1 VLGSKAQLFCV
12 ATIGSGTMQVCIK
25 QPEHSTHAL
34 STSEELLHT
43 ATGGVA
49 QVFRYWDRVRG
60 ARVMPSKS
68 EIDFLELQPWL
79 PGILMI
85 EVAGD
90 EGRELIYRIVGER
103 GVRLRGYDPTGMTVS
118 TAAFGRSVAHVL
130 ANYSV
135 VIDLR
140 IPLYG
145 WYNDEVAD
153 GRRVGSGTL
162 MLPLSSDGQEVDWV
176 LVYIEDSAAYAW
188 AWAR

>member
-1 VLGSKAQLFCV
+1 
-12 ATIGSGTMQVCIK
+12 MQVCIK
-25 QPEHSTHAL
+25 QPEQSAHAF
-34 STSEELLHT
+34 STSEELLRN

-60 ARVMPSKS
+60 TRVMPSQS
-68 EIDFLELQPWL
+68 EIDFLELRPWL
-79 PGILMI
+79 PGILVI
-85 EVAGD
+85 EVAGG
-90 EGRELIYRIVGER
+90 EGRELFYRIVGER

-118 TAAFGRSVAHVL
+118 KAAFGRSVAHVL

-145 WYNDEVAD
+145 WYEDEVAE

-162 MLPLSSDGQEVDWV
+162 MLPLSSDRHNVDWV
-176 LVYIEDSAAYAW
+176 LVYIEDAAAYDW

>member
-1 VLGSKAQLFCV
+1 
-12 ATIGSGTMQVCIK
+12 MQVCIK
-25 QPEHSTHAL
+25 QPEQSAHAF
-34 STSEELLHT
+34 STSDELLHN

-60 ARVMPSKS
+60 ARIMPLRS

-85 EVAGD
+85 EVADG
-90 EGRELIYRIVGER
+90 ESRELIYRIVGER

-118 TAAFGRSVAHVL
+118 KAAFGQSVAHVL
-130 ANYSV
+130 ANYDV
-135 VIDLR
+135 VIGLR

-145 WYNDEVAD
+145 WYDDEVSD

-162 MLPLSSDGQEVDWV
+162 LLPLSSDGQKVNWV
-176 LVYIEDSAAYAW
+176 LVYIEDAAAYAW

>member
-1 VLGSKAQLFCV
+1 
-12 ATIGSGTMQVCIK
+12 MQVCIK
-25 QPEHSTHAL
+25 QPEQSTHAF
-34 STSEELLHT
+34 STSEELLHK

-49 QVFRYWDRVRG
+49 QVFRYWNRVRG
-60 ARVMPSKS
+60 TRVLPSPS
-68 EIDFLELQPWL
+68 QIDFLELRPWL
-79 PGILMI
+79 AGILVI
-85 EVAGD
+85 EVAGG
-90 EGRELIYRIVGER
+90 EGRELIYRFVGER

-118 TAAFGRSVAHVL
+118 KAAFGQSVAHVL

-145 WYNDEVAD
+145 WYNDEVAE

-162 MLPLSSDGQEVDWV
+162 LLPLSSDGHKVDRV
-176 LVYIEDSAAYAW
+176 LVYIEDAAAYDW

>member
-1 VLGSKAQLFCV
+1 
-12 ATIGSGTMQVCIK
+12 MQVCIK
-25 QPEHSTHAL
+25 QPEQSAHAFG
-34 STSEELLHT
+34 TCEELLRN

-49 QVFRYWDRVRG
+49 QVFRYWDRARG
-60 ARVMPSKS
+60 ERVMPPPT
-68 EIDFLELQPWL
+68 EIDFLELRPWL

-85 EVAGD
+85 EVAGG

-118 TAAFGRSVAHVL
+118 KAAFGRSIAHVL

-145 WYNDEVAD
+145 WYKDEVAE
-153 GRRVGSGTL
+153 GRWVGSGTL
-162 MLPLSSDGQEVDWV
+162 MLPLSSEGHKVDWV
-176 LVYIEDSAAYAW
+176 LVYIEDAAAYDW